1 MMLRLKIS
9 KISIALLCLIFII
22 ALLPAFAFAEDA
34 TSQNKISLT
43 VTYLQDNLAAK
54 DVEFRIYRVSNSA
67 YDADIKPTG
76 VFKSYSVDLNCKSS
90 DEWRALAATLAG
102 YVSRDEVTPTDIGK
116 TNAKGEV
123 IFPVNKTDLETGL
136 YLVVGDSNING
147 DYIYTPEP
155 LMVFLPTKG
164 SYDNDEFDV
173 TVSPKY
179 EKRTVSEKI
188 SCSAIKVWENDDKN
202 SRPKEVAVQLL
213 RNGKV
218 YNKAVLNQEN
228 NWRFTWSGLDS
239 KADWMVVEMQVP
251 SNYTASVEQNGDTFV
266 ITNTYE
272 KTDAVPSTPSTQ
284 VTPNLPVT
292 GMLQW
297 PIPVLAAI
305 GVVLFSVGYIKHRK
319 SDNDE

>member
-1 MMLRLKIS
+1 MTLRLKIS
-9 KISIALLCLIFII
+9 KISIALFCFIFII
-22 ALLPAFAFAEDA
+22 ALLPSFAFAEDA
-34 TSQNKISLT
+34 ALQNKISLT
-43 VTYLQDNLAAK
+43 VSYLQENAGAK
-54 DVEFRIYRVSNSA
+54 DVEFRIYRVSSSE
-67 YDADIKPTG
+67 YDSYIEPTG

-90 DEWRALAATLAG
+90 DEWRALASTLSG
-102 YVSRDEVTPTDIGK
+102 YVSRDEVTPYDIGK
-116 TNAKGEV
+116 TDENGDA
-123 IFPVNKTDLETGL
+123 IFPASKTDLEAGL
-136 YLVVGDSNING
+136 YLVVGDSNVNG

-164 SYDNDEFDV
+164 SDGADEFDV

-179 EKRTVSEKI
+179 EKRTVSKKI
-188 SCSAIKVWENDDKN
+188 FCSAIKVWENDDKN
-202 SRPKEVAVQLL
+202 IRPKEVAVQLL
-213 RNGKV
+213 RNGNI

-228 NWRFTWSGLDS
+228 NWRFTWSELDGN
-239 KADWMVVEMQVP
+239 ADWMVVEMQVP

-272 KTDAVPSTPSTQ
+272 KTNAVPSKPSTQ
-284 VTPNLPVT
+284 QTSNLPVT

-305 GVVLFSVGYIKHRK
+305 GIVLFSAGYIKHRK